1 MEHFLKE
8 IRDHFQLR
16 YFYKNI
22 EQLESCKSVKEAKVK
37 MLEADQL
44 KFLILRSSYNNKYT
58 FTFFT
63 CTWGSALLQEFLPGL
78 RYVLDIL

>member
-37 MLEADQL
+37 MLEADQYWNWL
-44 KFLILRSSYNNKYT
+44 KDFFSILLLIS
-58 FTFFT
+58 
-63 CTWGSALLQEFLPGL
+63 
-78 RYVLDIL
+78 